1 MATRSKSTV
10 AARHRGWEF
19 GFVWVCFFERAAAVF
34 VRKPLGQQGLRW
46 FRLAGIGF
54 VLHKKSDL

>member
-1 MATRSKSTV
+1 MV

-19 GFVWVCFFERAAAVF
+19 GFVFPEGGGAVF
-34 VRKPLGQQGLRW
+34 VRNPLGQQGLRW